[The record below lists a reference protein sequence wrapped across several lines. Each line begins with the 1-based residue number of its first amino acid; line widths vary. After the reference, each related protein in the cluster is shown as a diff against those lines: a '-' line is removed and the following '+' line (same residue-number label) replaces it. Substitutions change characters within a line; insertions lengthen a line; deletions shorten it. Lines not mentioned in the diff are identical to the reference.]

1 MYKIFLPNLI
11 YISHNLFI
19 SKKINLQKNENEVTN
34 YIDFLENSLK
44 IKFIKSNNIVS
55 LNKSKINLDLM
66 ESYINKMFTLKERIR
81 KFNLKTIPKKMAY
94 T

>member
-44 IKFIKSNNIVS
+44 IKKRRLFLLRHLHKLPLSFSVD
-55 LNKSKINLDLM
+55 LDL
-66 ESYINKMFTLKERIR
+66 SFTHFSNTVFQIYLVTV
-81 KFNLKTIPKKMAY
+81 FY
-94 T
+94 